1 MLLILFLLKDLISIN
16 DIITIFLVHT
26 FVFLLRYYFV
36 MQYDKVV
43 KEGIDAKSIQ
53 NWVYIFMFGSFV
65 SGLAWGMILFFMDGL
80 PAEYHFYV
88 FGILVGLA
96 AIAMSTIGSIFKIYL
111 SYLLPI
117 LGLTVIWMSLQDGNL
132 YNIAVITLVI
142 GMVYYAVYGFFFAKN
157 YKKIVAEDDRIQV
170 LNERMEQALSGTKTS
185 ILDWEF
191 HNNNFYISASWK
203 ELLGYTDEELPNKV
217 LTWKE
222 RVHREDRRA
231 LFRLLNDYMKNQIS
245 IFEVV
250 HRLRHK
256 DGHYMW
262 ILGRAKII
270 YDENGKA
277 VRMIG
282 THTDI
287 TDEKVL
293 QLKYIQ
299 QAQIIEQTHESVI
312 SIDLNE
318 MITSW
323 NTGSELLLGYTE
335 NEIVSQ
341 HISTLYLDEDYELLE
356 KNIEL
361 VLNGEEY
368 RDEVRLVKKSKEV
381 VDVDLLLSLLKDDN
395 GKLIGFVAFS
405 QDITKRKKV
414 EHELIVQKNIL
425 DHQAHHDFLTNLPNR
440 VLFHDRL
447 NQAIQKAKRETEEFA
462 LLFLDLDN
470 FKEINDSLGHDVGDE
485 VLKVI
490 THRLNEIIRDSDTL
504 ARLGGDEFTIIM
516 TGLKQGQDASLL
528 AQKILMAF
536 ANPIVLHGNNLY
548 ISCSIGISL
557 YPSDGVSASNLLK
570 YADAAMYRAKDEGRN
585 NFQFYS
591 ADMTELAFERVVME
605 ASIRAG
611 IKNEEF
617 VVYYQPQVDGTNGK
631 LLGMEAL
638 VRWQHPTMG
647 MVSPAK
653 FISLAES
660 TGLIIELDQYV
671 MKTAMTQL
679 SQWYSKGLNPGVLA
693 MNLSMKQ
700 LEQKDFINILKKM
713 IEETGSK
720 PEHLELEVTES
731 HIMTNPQEAIN
742 ILNKIHDLGIELA
755 IDDFGTGYSSLS
767 YLKRLPIS
775 KVKIDQSFVK
785 DLPDNEEDIA
795 ITKAVI
801 ALSTSL
807 NLRVIAEG
815 VETKEQKEFL
825 IQNGCN
831 NIQGYYYSRPV
842 PADELENILR
852 DGFKS

>member
-1 MLLILFLLKDLISIN
+1 MIL
-16 DIITIFLVHT
+16 
-26 FVFLLRYYFV
+26 VFLLLKNHIVKNNILIIFLIHTVVLSVRYYFV
-36 MQYDKVV
+36 TRYEKAV
-43 KEGIDAKSIQ
+43 KEEMDAKSIQ
-53 NWVYIFMFGSFV
+53 KWVYVFMFGAFI
-65 SGLAWGMILFFMDGL
+65 SGSAWGMLLFFMDGL
-80 PAEYHFYV
+80 PAEYHFYL
-88 FGILVGLA
+88 FAILVGLT
-96 AIAMSTIGSIFKIYL
+96 AIAMSTIGSIFRIYL
-111 SYLLPI
+111 SFMLPTLL
-117 LGLTVIWMSLQDGNL
+117 LTLVWMSLQDGEL
-132 YNIAVITLVI
+132 YTIAVLSLII
-142 GMVYYAVYGFFFAKN
+142 GMIYYAIYGYYYADN
-157 YKKIVAEDDRIQV
+157 YKKIIAEDDRIQV

-191 HNNNFYISASWK
+191 ENNNFYISASWK
-203 ELLGYTDEELPNKV
+203 ELLGYTDEELPNKI

-222 RVHREDRRA
+222 RIHREDKKP
-231 LFRLLNDYMKNQIS
+231 LFKLLNDYMKNQINL
-245 IFEVV
+245 FEVV
-250 HRLRHK
+250 HRLKHK
-256 DGHYMW
+256 DGYYLW

-293 QLKYIQ
+293 QLKYIK
-299 QAQIIEQTHESVI
+299 QAQMIEQTHESVI
-312 SIDLNE
+312 SMNLE
-318 MITSW
+318 GKITSW

-335 NEIVSQ
+335 SEIFGQ
-341 HISTLYLDEDYELLE
+341 HISLLYLKEDKDVIEDIISHVMEEGKYHSEL
-356 KNIEL
+356 
-361 VLNGEEY
+361 
-368 RDEVRLVKKSKEV
+368 RLVKKSNEIV
-381 VDVDLLLSLLKDDN
+381 NVDLSLSLLKDDD
-395 GKLIGFVAFS
+395 GELIGFVGFS
-405 QDITKRKKV
+405 QDITQRKKI

-447 NQAIQKAKRETEEFA
+447 RQAIQKAKREEEKFA

-490 THRLNEIIRDSDTL
+490 TQRLNKIVRNSDTL

-516 TGLKQGQDASLL
+516 TGLKEGQDASLL
-528 AQKILMAF
+528 AQKILLDLS
-536 ANPIVLHGNNLY
+536 NPVVLNDNTLY

-557 YPSDGVSASNLLK
+557 YPSDGTSASNLLK

-611 IKNEEF
+611 IENEEF
-617 VVYYQPQVDGTNGK
+617 VVYYQPQVDGTNGE

-653 FISLAES
+653 FITLAES
-660 TGLIIELDQYV
+660 TGLIVELDQYV
-671 MKTAMTQL
+671 MRTAMTQL
-679 SQWYSKGLNPGVLA
+679 SKWYTQGLNPGVLA

-700 LEQKDFINILKKM
+700 LEQKDFIRILKKL
-713 IEETGSK
+713 IEDTDSK
-720 PEHLELEVTES
+720 PEYLELEVTES
-731 HIMTNPQEAIN
+731 HIMTDPQEAIR
-742 ILNKIHDLGIELA
+742 ILSQINELGIELA

-767 YLKRLPIS
+767 YLKKLPIN
-775 KVKIDQSFVK
+775 KVKIDQSFIR

-795 ITKAVI
+795 ITQAVI
-801 ALSTSL
+801 ALATSL

-825 IQNGCN
+825 IENGCN
-831 NIQGYYYSRPV
+831 NIQGYYYSRPL
-842 PADELENILR
+842 PAEELENILR